1 MNADIPAIIYQQLTA
16 LPRLNGRN
24 AMLNGV
30 RVESKTIWTDE
41 VLPDAVTKF
50 VVNDEPA
57 YEYQYV
63 SGLSDVCFT
72 GSEVTLIGGGE
83 GVSTVRAAEMVGSNG
98 FVTTYEGGENQVRA
112 GRRALHLN
120 DVENAQIRH
129 AVVGDDISLRSDK
142 GNADVVPV
150 SSVAESDVL
159 GIDADGAEFSIL
171 RSLARVDQPP
181 ERLVVEHHAV
191 RNDGEVVVEFD
202 RDEVVSL
209 LETAGYEVTEEY
221 CDARGANYGKDAEI
235 ILVCEHETV

>member
-16 LPRLNGRN
+16 PFRPSGRN
-24 AMLNGV
+24 ATLNGV

-63 SGLSDVCFT
+63 RGLSDVCSA

-83 GVSTVRAAEMVGSNG
+83 GVSTVSAAEMVGPDG
-98 FVTTYEGGENQVRA
+98 FVTTYEGGEDQVRA
-112 GRRALHLN
+112 GRRTLQLN
-120 DVENAQIRH
+120 DVQNAQIRH
-129 AVVGDDISLRSDK
+129 AVVGDDVSLRSNK

-150 SSVAESDVL
+150 SDVAESDVL

-171 RSLARVDQPP
+171 RSLAGIGQPP

-209 LETAGYEVTEEY
+209 LETAGYEVTKEY

-235 ILVCEHETV
+235 ILVCEHNTV